1 MKKIKLRF
9 LFTGL
14 MISLLVIFAGCAA
27 KARATGNQPTSS
39 DVLIGVN
46 MELSGSAGAY
56 GQATLKGIN
65 YAAEQ
70 INENGGVDVNGKKM
84 KIKIITKDNTSN
96 NYQSAMSA
104 SNLSSSA
111 KVSAIIGPCVS
122 ASYAAAL
129 PKTTE
134 AAVPSVAPCGTAD
147 GLTVQKNGK
156 VQPDA
161 FRACY
166 TDSYQGV
173 ILAHYAEQVLKAD
186 TVAILGDKTS
196 DYSAGLIKSFKGAY
210 KGKIVDTQY
219 YQAGDKDFSA
229 TITKLKHENF
239 KALFVPGYY
248 NEAGLIIKQ
257 ARQAGI
263 KAAILG
269 PDGFSDD
276 TLFKLAGKANVTD
289 VYYTNHFDATAPS
302 NSKVKPFVDSYK
314 KKFKEEPSGF
324 TALGYD
330 AVYMIKSAIE
340 KEGTVNSIKIAK
352 GLENLKNFEGVT
364 GTMTMDPMHN
374 PKKDVIVVK
383 FDHGVKV
390 SAKAVR

>member
-1 MKKIKLRF
+1 MKRVKQLAAMIG
-9 LFTGL
+9 LFSL
-14 MISLLVIFAGCAA
+14 MAIVLSGCAA
-27 KARATGNQPTSS
+27 KAKATGNDSKGS
-39 DVLIGVN
+39 EVLVGVN
-46 MELSGSAGAY
+46 IELSGSAASY

-70 INENGGVDVNGKKM
+70 INDSGGIKVNGKQM
-84 KIKIITKDNTSN
+84 KLKLITKDDTSN
-96 NYQSAMSA
+96 NYQTAMAS
-104 SNLSSSA
+104 SNLASSA
-111 KVSAIIGPCVS
+111 KVSAIVGPCVS
-122 ASYAAAL
+122 ASFAAAL
-129 PKTTE
+129 PKATE
-134 AAVPSVAPCGTAD
+134 AAVPTVAPAGTAD
-147 GLTVQKNGK
+147 TLTQKKDGS

-161 FRACY
+161 FRTCY

-173 ILAHYAEQVLKAD
+173 ILAHYAYNDLKAD

-196 DYSAGLIKSFKGAY
+196 DYSAGLIKAFKGAY

-219 YQAGDKDFSA
+219 YQAGDKDFNA
-229 TITKLKHENF
+229 TITKLKNEKF

-276 TLFKLAGKANVTD
+276 TLFKLAGKENVTD
-289 VYYTNHFDATAPS
+289 VYYTNHFDATAPA
-302 NSKVKPFVDSYK
+302 NDKVRPFVNSYK

-330 AVYMIKSAIE
+330 AVFMIKEAME
-340 KEGTVNSIKIAK
+340 KRQSTNSIEVAK
-352 GLENLKNFEGVT
+352 GLAELKDFEGVT
-364 GTMTMDPMHN
+364 GTMTMDRLHN

-383 FDHGVKV
+383 FNHGVKV